1 MIEETLIFDA
11 PKTKFEEL
19 RLMLPAKAFGEEPT
33 LDKDGQQQEGKV
45 IMIIPFKMITP

>member
-11 PKTKFEEL
+11 PKAKFEEL

-33 LDKDGQQQEGKV
+33 IDKDGQEQEGKI